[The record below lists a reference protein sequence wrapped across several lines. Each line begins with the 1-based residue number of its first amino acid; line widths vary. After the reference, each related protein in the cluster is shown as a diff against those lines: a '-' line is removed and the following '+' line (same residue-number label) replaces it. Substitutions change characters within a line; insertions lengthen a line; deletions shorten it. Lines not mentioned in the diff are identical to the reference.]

1 MRRLPDR
8 LKLASCIPLA
18 DSLSYTSTTCRRYW
32 RLLHS
37 AETRH
42 YTLTCE
48 IPVTR
53 SCPGL
58 STRWVVLFLRRPCTA
73 VSFSSCR
80 KRSGCYDLLKHLIPG
95 SPVGNSTSPTT
106 AQQHGAH
113 VVRQATVNTMAT
125 GMHSHQTTPTLVEKT
140 KGLGIQDITSPT
152 EALA

>member
-18 DSLSYTSTTCRRYW
+18 DSLSYTSTTCKRYW

-113 VVRQATVNTMAT
+113 VGPTSNRQHDGHGHALPSNNPYFSREDERPRYS
-125 GMHSHQTTPTLVEKT
+125 GHN
-140 KGLGIQDITSPT
+140 ITY
-152 EALA
+152 